1 MAHLGFSLSPLY
13 AQNLTRGKEILELL
27 SLSLSHGAFCR
38 YFFIYIIARVDE
50 CLQFKQPPPMGPAKL
65 NSDEYTPWVI
75 IDN

>member
-38 YFFIYIIARVDE
+38 YFFIYIIARVEE
-50 CLQFKQPPPMGPAKL
+50 CLQFKQVEEESNDGLVTPSNGIGKVKL
-65 NSDEYTPWVI
+65 
-75 IDN
+75 